1 MKSQNTLAIKCEA
14 TDSRNTLSDTGC
26 SDEEMEACFRNTG
39 VVPVPRK
46 VEFSTRN
53 KVIPVPR
60 KVKFSTI
67 R

>member
-1 MKSQNTLAIKCEA
+1 MESQNTLAIKCEA
-14 TDSRNTLSDTGC
+14 TDSKNTLSDTGC

-46 VEFSTRN
+46 V
-53 KVIPVPR
+53 
-60 KVKFSTI
+60 KFSII